1 MDEQGL
7 VFRENGYKKGHMIW
21 NFQKIDLLNH
31 NSKIDIGV
39 FQKSKLNYIV
49 HDVEACKKGND
60 PLLCLVSLAV
70 KVSRIIAFPFWF
82 KMIRYLS
89 E

>member
-1 MDEQGL
+1 
-7 VFRENGYKKGHMIW
+7 MIW

-70 KVSRIIAFPFWF
+70 KVSRIIAFPF
-82 KMIRYLS
+82 
-89 E
+89 